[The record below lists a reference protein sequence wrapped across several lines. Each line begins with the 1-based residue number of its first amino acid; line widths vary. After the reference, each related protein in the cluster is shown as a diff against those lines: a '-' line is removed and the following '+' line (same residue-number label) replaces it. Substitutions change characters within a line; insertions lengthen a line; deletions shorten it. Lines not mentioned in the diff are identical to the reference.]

1 MSRKKHFQKS
11 QTAPAKAPPP
21 TETAAAASPYLP
33 NAHPPIKHPT
43 LLAVSAILFVVWFLF
58 LLMAALSR

>member
-11 QTAPAKAPPP
+11 QTPLAKTSSPA
-21 TETAAAASPYLP
+21 ETAGAASPYLP
-33 NAHPPIKHPT
+33 DAHPPIKHPT
-43 LLAVSAILFVVWFLF
+43 LLAVSVILFVVWFLF